1 MADWQGSTPGNTP
14 GYGNT
19 GPGQAWDANRRD
31 PAPAPW
37 PQASPPSPPPSQPQ
51 WPQASPP
58 SPPAYQQ
65 QPQHQPQH
73 HQHHQQHASTT
84 ARDTVEQAKERAV
97 HLASDAREQ
106 VTQRV
111 ESGLDRGKARAA
123 DTLGGVAQ
131 TLLQSSQQLR
141 QQQPQLGDYAERAA
155 REMQRFS
162 DYLQRA
168 DVHELVDRA
177 EDVARRQPALFLGG
191 MFALGL
197 VGARFLRSSRRAQRP
212 TYDRG
217 SAAFDHASAE
227 RYGPDY
233 PPRPTASYGQDSGAT
248 PSPSPYGGARYGNA
262 SYGATQP
269 VYGGYGSTQPLDRD
283 VTDRQRVA
291 SEPSYGAGSSGA
303 SGATGGAADMGQEVY
318 RRRESAWDVSPDE
331 RTQPGG
337 IPRPSDPGYRAGDG
351 EPRGGGQP

>member
-1 MADWQGSTPGNTP
+1 MADWQGSTPGDTS

-31 PAPAPW
+31 PNPAPW
-37 PQASPPSPPPSQPQ
+37 PSQSPTPQSPPSYQ
-51 WPQASPP
+51 
-58 SPPAYQQ
+58 QQ
-65 QPQHQPQH
+65 QPQQQPQY
-73 HQHHQQHASTT
+73 QQQQQPQYQQPRYQQQQYQQQASPNV
-84 ARDTVEQAKERAV
+84 RDTVEQAKEQAKEKAV
-97 HLASDAREQ
+97 HLAGDAREQ

-111 ESGLDRGKARAA
+111 ESGLDRSKARAA

-131 TLLQSSQQLR
+131 TLLQTSQQLR
-141 QQQPQLGDYAERAA
+141 EQQPQLGDYAERAA

-212 TYDRG
+212 ETSSPASLGDRAFG
-217 SAAFDHASAE
+217 AAPSTSAYAAG
-227 RYGPDY
+227 Y
-233 PPRPTASYGQDSGAT
+233 GAT
-248 PSPSPYGGARYGNA
+248 SG
-262 SYGATQP
+262 YGATQS
-269 VYGGYGSTQPLDRD
+269 VYGGYGSTQPPYGAAGSLPLDRD
-283 VTDRQRVA
+283 VTDRQRVT
-291 SEPSYGAGSSGA
+291 SEPTYGTAGTSGTSGA
-303 SGATGGAADMGQEVY
+303 SGAPALGEETY
-318 RRRESAWDVSPDE
+318 RRRESAWDLTPDE

-351 EPRGGGQP
+351 DPRGGGQP